1 MRASSLSKTRHSG
14 FLRHKEEQ
22 KQNIDLHWYQQ
33 YESISFQC
41 WGQTPY
47 MKANTYRVVHNF
59 LVKTLKLTKWAPYQS
74 LDMIGE
80 KELSITAKRWCIF
93 PESNICLFGMPKLH
107 SLGDNKNG
115 GGGIAPQQH
124 RHGSPPQMPSF
135 VLGERMNWRG
145 SGRSEAGA
153 PRRRKWLLK
162 AKVFALFFPSRPPLL
177 FRFPSLR
184 GR

>member
-115 GGGIAPQQH
+115 GGGIAPPRKSSSNAFLLLSWVKGWIGAEAGEAKRAH
-124 RHGSPPQMPSF
+124 RAARNDSWRPRFLRFSSPLGLLFSF
-135 VLGERMNWRG
+135 AFRA
-145 SGRSEAGA
+145 SEA
-153 PRRRKWLLK
+153 
-162 AKVFALFFPSRPPLL
+162 AK
-177 FRFPSLR
+177 
-184 GR
+184 